1 MPGHKTA
8 RGKTRKN
15 KKHLRSESFG
25 RHTKHTS
32 GSLETLETN
41 FKGGLDLSET
51 VKKPET
57 TTEDSINRRIS
68 EADFEIRRRQ
78 KESTPHRYPLDTR
91 NSKSSIEELQHV
103 WGEMN
108 EQEREQLMEFSTN
121 TSDEL
126 AKLFRLPELSE
137 DNKKRFTKLLYE
149 MVHLY
154 GGDISDLM
162 VGWVHDN
169 KNYFDFFLSKNAV
182 GDANADY
189 SDEEEDE
196 SEPSLDSIDNLS
208 TAIKAYILSR
218 LTHRK
223 NTGGNYN
230 HILIRVTVDDGT
242 ERKSQWT

>member
-1 MPGHKTA
+1 MPGHDPS
-8 RGKTRKN
+8 GKSRKN
-15 KKHLRSESFG
+15 KQHLRGEAHG
-25 RHTKHTS
+25 RHSKHTK
-32 GSLETLETN
+32 GSLEPLETN
-41 FKGGLDLSET
+41 FSGTEKKLEREALLNASDFSTRQLD
-51 VKKPET
+51 
-57 TTEDSINRRIS
+57 
-68 EADFEIRRRQ
+68 EADNLFRLKQ
-78 KESTPHRYPLDTR
+78 KASTPHKYPLDTR

-103 WGEMN
+103 WGAMN
-108 EQEREQLMEFSTN
+108 EQEREQLMEVSTS

-169 KNYFDFFLSKNAV
+169 KNYFDFFLSKNAI

-196 SEPSLDSIDNLS
+196 SEPSLDSIDDLS